1 MNSEE
6 IYLSYNIDLLMDL
19 YEKIKYKSFYNG
31 VLDKNTHSS
40 NFINIIIKNIE
51 YVEVCNEN
59 DDSGDEHE
67 YYNYE
72 T

>member
-40 NFINIIIKNIE
+40 NFINIEMEQSIYIDFFVDIFI
-51 YVEVCNEN
+51 
-59 DDSGDEHE
+59 SIRI
-67 YYNYE
+67 
-72 T
+72 